1 MNLDFVELTSGD
13 RDPALTCDRGVAF
26 VSPVDRHAH
35 APDLHLVAA
44 DRGSLVAR
52 CSCWWRETAAI
63 DGARGTR
70 LGVIGH
76 YAAADA
82 AAGSAMLER
91 ACRALAVAGCQI
103 AAGPMDGTTWR
114 RYRFI
119 VERGSEPAFLLEP
132 DHCDE
137 WLRHWS
143 LAGFTPL
150 ATYTSTVNED
160 LTARYGRADE
170 VRARLQN
177 AGITIRPFDMAHAT
191 EEIRRIFALSLRAFS
206 RNFLYTP
213 MTEAEFLAQYSAA
226 LPFVQPE
233 LVLLAE
239 RDGMLLGF
247 LFAFPDIAQLRR
259 GDAIDTV
266 IVKTLAVDPSASR
279 LGLGGVL
286 PDLVH
291 RRAADMGFRRAIH
304 ALMHDANGSRRISD
318 RTARPIRRYAL
329 LSRSLAA

>member
-1 MNLDFVELTSGD
+1 
-13 RDPALTCDRGVAF
+13 
-26 VSPVDRHAH
+26 VSPVDRQAH
-35 APDLHLVAA
+35 APDLHLVVA
-44 DRGSLVAR
+44 DRGSLIAR
-52 CSCWWRETAAI
+52 CSCWWRATAAI
-63 DGARGTR
+63 DGERGKR

-82 AAGSAMLER
+82 TAGSTMLER
-91 ACRALAVAGCQI
+91 ACRALAAAGCHI

-137 WLRHWS
+137 WPRHWS
-143 LAGFTPL
+143 LAGFTPF
-150 ATYTSTVNED
+150 ATYTSAVNES
-160 LTARYGRADE
+160 LATRYGRADE

-177 AGITIRPFDMAHAT
+177 AGITIRHFEMASAT
-191 EEIRRIFALSLRAFS
+191 EELRRIFALSLRAFR

-213 MTEAEFLAQYSAA
+213 IPEAEFLARYSVA
-226 LPFVQPE
+226 LPFVRPE

-247 LFAFPDIAQLRR
+247 LFAFPDIAQSRR
-259 GDAIDTV
+259 GGAIDTV

-279 LGLGGVL
+279 LGIGGVL
-286 PDLVH
+286 ADFLH
-291 RRAADMGFRRAIH
+291 QRAADTGFRRAIH

-318 RTARPIRRYAL
+318 RNARPIRRYAL
-329 LSRSLAA
+329 LSRALAA